1 MIIEKVDK
9 NIVPLDAN
17 EKAAPELKTNFNFR
31 KSPNILI
38 GPSDK

>member
-9 NIVPLDAN
+9 KIVPLEAN

-31 KSPNILI
+31 KSPMSLI
-38 GPSDK
+38 GPSDR